1 MPCKDIPIFIKTKYS
16 IKDYLYWN
24 FLILIPFLLG
34 SIAISRQS
42 SKLAAAY
49 IILAFLFFSII
60 QLYFPFNLGLSYPKP
75 KNNLKPV
82 MPCRVS
88 KTSKKGQ
95 GRSSYFRKIILT
107 LICLILFLFP
117 ICWLVKDLLLLVA
130 YIISWTLFLLT
141 LKRYGFVKCINPEY
155 PANKVFESTR
165 KQCEKQEFS
174 QGNKFFSKDS
184 EFQEN
189 CFLVQFPEGYTSLK
203 TKHEFRDFLYWN
215 FITLT
220 LLSSAG
226 FAIGIYSTKWLFAY
240 IFLAFFHFYIL
251 EQRFFCTYCP
261 YYSAEGNKV
270 KCMMNW
276 GWPKYF
282 KPREDFP
289 SKFELSITTFGF
301 IILILFPL
309 PWLLKEPFLLGA
321 YLISMLVFLLTIW
334 RYECPHCIYFS
345 CPFNRVPIE
354 VRKKFEGKKKT
365 IRNCESKNRDIK

>member
-1 MPCKDIPIFIKTKYS
+1 MSCKDTPILIKTKYS

-24 FLILIPFLLG
+24 FLILIPSLLG
-34 SIAISRQS
+34 SIAIARQS

-49 IILAFLFFSII
+49 IILAFLSFSII
-60 QLYFPFNLGLSYPKP
+60 QLYFPFNLGLSYSKP

-88 KTSKKGQ
+88 KISKNGKG
-95 GRSSYFRKIILT
+95 RRSYFVKIILI
-107 LICLILFLFP
+107 LVGLILFSFP
-117 ICWLVKDLLLLVA
+117 IQWLVKDLLLLVA
-130 YIISWTLFLLT
+130 YALAWMLLLLT
-141 LKRYGFVKCINPEY
+141 LRRYGFVKCINPEY
-155 PANKVFESTR
+155 SAKVFEGTT
-165 KQCEKQEFS
+165 KQCEREEFS
-174 QGNKFFSKDS
+174 QENNFFSKYS

-189 CFLVQFPEGYTSLK
+189 RFLVQSLEGYTFLK

-226 FAIGIYSTKWLFAY
+226 LAIGIYSTQWLFAY

-251 EQRFFCTYCP
+251 EQRFFCTHCP
-261 YYSAEGNKV
+261 YYAVEGNKV

-282 KPREDFP
+282 KPRLTP
-289 SKFELSITTFGF
+289 PGKFELSITSFGF
-301 IILILFPL
+301 IILILFPFY
-309 PWLLKEPFLLGA
+309 WLLKEPFLLGA
-321 YLISMLVFLLTIW
+321 YLISMLIFLLTIW

-354 VRKKFEGKKKT
+354 VRKKFEEKEKT
-365 IRNCESKNRDIK
+365 IWNCEIKNRDVK